1 MIFEEFPGYGIATI
15 FLILSGK
22 KESEKDFN
30 PIIRL
35 ENFCLFQAVVNSLQ
49 ISVHSST
56 DGVIYMS
63 IVDFRLNDLML
74 IWQIGILNW
83 LSRPN

>member
-1 MIFEEFPGYGIATI
+1 MIFEEFPGDGIDTI

-22 KESEKDFN
+22 KRVRKRFESYNKM
-30 PIIRL
+30 

-63 IVDFRLNDLML
+63 VVDFKLNDLML